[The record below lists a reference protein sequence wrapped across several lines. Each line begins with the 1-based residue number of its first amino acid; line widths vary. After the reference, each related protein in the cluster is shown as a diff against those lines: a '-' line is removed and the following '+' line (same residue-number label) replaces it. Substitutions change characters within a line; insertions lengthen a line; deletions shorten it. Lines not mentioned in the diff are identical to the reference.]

1 VSERPVDPYVAPREP
16 THEAAPSNMLF
27 GFGLF
32 ALFLVLSAGTIAVG
46 LVYLALD

>member
-1 VSERPVDPYVAPREP
+1 MSERPVDPYVEPREP
-16 THEAAPSNMLF
+16 TYEEGASSMLF

-32 ALFLVLSAGTIAVG
+32 GIFLLLFAGTVAVG